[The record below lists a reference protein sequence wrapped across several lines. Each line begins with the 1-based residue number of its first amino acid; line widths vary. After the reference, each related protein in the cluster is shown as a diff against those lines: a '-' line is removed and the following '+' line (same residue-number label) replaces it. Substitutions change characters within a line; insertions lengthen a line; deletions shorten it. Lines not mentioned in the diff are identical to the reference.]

1 MNLKTIFDMMILRKF
16 SLLIIVIFSFLID
29 ACGQN
34 AKPIIDSI
42 SKYDLVSVNG
52 KKIQSSE
59 NPKLAKLLTSLEA
72 RSLEV
77 YSKPDFEI
85 NIKAKG
91 EIILI
96 SVFEE
101 EKFVYKGFY
110 LDAWED
116 RMKGKVSE
124 GYKLSK
130 ELENFLDY
138 FNLN

>member
-1 MNLKTIFDMMILRKF
+1 MNLKTIFDVMILRKF

-34 AKPIIDSI
+34 KKPIIDSI

>member
-34 AKPIIDSI
+34 TKPIIDSI

-116 RMKGKVSE
+116 RMKGRLSE

>member
-16 SLLIIVIFSFLID
+16 SLLIIVIFFFLID

-34 AKPIIDSI
+34 TKPIIDSI

>member
-1 MNLKTIFDMMILRKF
+1 MMILRKF
-16 SLLIIVIFSFLID
+16 SLLIIVIFFFLID

-34 AKPIIDSI
+34 TKPIIDSI

-85 NIKAKG
+85 NIKCNGGKV
-91 EIILI
+91 LI

-116 RMKGKVSE
+116 RMKGRLSE